1 MCLLKKRGGL
11 GKLCVLVNF
20 LSNLSVLL
28 LLLHTRRLNRPPLF
42 SPIVFFCLVSTHST
56 HSTRR
61 AHSQGLGL
69 AEYMSMGELEAADH
83 LIVILQRG
91 MHVLCHHPSGAIL
104 KSVLTFDS
112 QQRALVL
119 KPSERGLFGLGPS
132 KPPIVTTIADIS
144 EVRCGCHSLG
154 FVRTGSLTKF
164 AESFSIIS
172 SGTVM
177 DITLASSAARDILVD
192 KLRSLL
198 KKYRSSAST
207 ATTKTRSSSTSGG
220 SKTAIDSQTKPGH
233 EDFNFDRE
241 GQLRTKTAAAP
252 AMGGMGMTMGGNGT
266 VAQPNSR
273 GVKGGLTGS
282 QSPNPNQSPN
292 PPPIISGSLATNPPK
307 PPAVSGGGK
316 SNFNSFR

>member
-1 MCLLKKRGGL
+1 
-11 GKLCVLVNF
+11 
-20 LSNLSVLL
+20 
-28 LLLHTRRLNRPPLF
+28 
-42 SPIVFFCLVSTHST
+42 
-56 HSTRR
+56 
-61 AHSQGLGL
+61 
-69 AEYMSMGELEAADH
+69 MSMGELEAADH

-104 KSVLTFDS
+104 KSVLTFDP

-132 KPPIVTTIADIS
+132 KPPIVTSIADIS

-177 DITLASSAARDILVD
+177 DITLASTAARDILVD

-198 KKYRSSAST
+198 KKYRNS
-207 ATTKTRSSSTSGG
+207 ATTTTQTRTSTSGG
-220 SKTAIDSQTKPGH
+220 GKAAMDIQTKPGH

-241 GQLRTKTAAAP
+241 GQLRTKTVTAP
-252 AMGGMGMTMGGNGT
+252 AMGGMGMTIGNGMG
-266 VAQPNSR
+266 QPNSR
-273 GVKGGLTGS
+273 GVKGGMPVAAP
-282 QSPNPNQSPN
+282 PNPNQSPN
-292 PPPIISGSLATNPPK
+292 PPIMSRSLAANPPK
-307 PPAVSGGGK
+307 PPVVSGGGK